1 MVTENWQSVHLGD
14 IWYFWSGCSDFYS
27 LDTRDKARH
36 TTAVPRHPGPGG
48 VEDALLAREVDAA
61 LHAGPHAVQEGGLDT
76 RHGG

>member
-1 MVTENWQSVHLGD
+1 MKAVVASFNLFIRDYEP
-14 IWYFWSGCSDFYS
+14 SDGPFS
-27 LDTRDKARH
+27 SSRDNARH
-36 TTAVPRHPGPGG
+36 IAVVPRHPGPRG

>member
-14 IWYFWSGCSDFYS
+14 IWYFYS
-27 LDTRDKARH
+27 LDTRH

-76 RHGG
+76 RHGC